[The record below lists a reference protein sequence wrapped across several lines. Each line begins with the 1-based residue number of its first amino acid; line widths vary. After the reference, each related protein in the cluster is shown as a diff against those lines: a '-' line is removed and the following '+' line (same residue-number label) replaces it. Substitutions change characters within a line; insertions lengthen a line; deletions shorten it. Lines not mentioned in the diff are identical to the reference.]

1 MAYSLDSASCA
12 VCLDEFTEEG
22 DGCPKLLPCSHTLCE
37 SCLQQ
42 IPEVQPDHI
51 RCPECR
57 AWHRLPDQGFPT
69 NRYVLDILVL
79 MEKLSVEKDKSLLST
94 QTVLCETHQK
104 PCAMFCLKRECWEL
118 LCPRCPIQHHQ
129 EHNIVSLTE
138 CVRDSVELKQMKQE
152 VISERK
158 SLQAYET
165 EIQTTKRAVWKM
177 AQTAIEDI
185 EDTATRLK
193 ELIDA
198 SARELKDTVHQIS
211 DEEMAPL
218 EETLENL
225 SLQSEDGKQIEL
237 DIDNLS
243 NCSINVWES
252 LQQIVAIKSRCDEFR
267 KTSKEEKGKC
277 HQYHVPHL
285 LDYSYQFPRS
295 NIIGEIEISS
305 HDVQASEN
313 EKSEISEHTAGEFEI
328 PAEFLVVE

>member
-1 MAYSLDSASCA
+1 MAYSLNSASCA
-12 VCLDEFTEEG
+12 VCLEQFTEEG
-22 DGCPKLLPCSHTLCE
+22 DGCPKLLPCSHTLCD
-37 SCLQQ
+37 SCLRG
-42 IPEVQPDHI
+42 IPEVQPSHI

-57 AWHRLPDQGFPT
+57 AWHKLPDHGFPT
-69 NRYVLDILVL
+69 NRYILDILVL
-79 MEKLSVEKDKSLLST
+79 MEKVSVVEDKPP
-94 QTVLCETHQK
+94 TVLCEVHQK

-118 LCPRCPIQHHQ
+118 LCPKCPIQHHQ
-129 EHNIVSLTE
+129 EHNVVSLTE

-152 VISERK
+152 VVNERK

-165 EIQTTKRAVWKM
+165 EIQTTKRAVCKM
-177 AQTAIEDI
+177 AQAAKEDI

-193 ELIDA
+193 DLIDA
-198 SARELKDTVHQIS
+198 SARELMDTVQQIS
-211 DEEMAPL
+211 DEGMAPL
-218 EETLENL
+218 EATLENL
-225 SLQSEDGKQIEL
+225 SLQFEDGKQIEH

-243 NCSINVWES
+243 NCSTNIWES
-252 LQQIVAIKSRCDEFR
+252 LQQIVEIKSRCDEFR

-305 HDVQASEN
+305 HEVQASKD
-313 EKSEISEHTAGEFEI
+313 EKCEISEYTAGEFEI